1 MRERGTGDQ
10 STLEARLPAKRICKH
25 AFQAALSWAVHC
37 LPHYRDVETEAQR
50 DITANAEE
58 DANSHSTQEDSL
70 GPKLKNELLRDLGQ
84 ILRF

>member
-1 MRERGTGDQ
+1 M
-10 STLEARLPAKRICKH
+10 
-25 AFQAALSWAVHC
+25 
-37 LPHYRDVETEAQR
+37 ETEAQR

-84 ILRF
+84 ILRFLGLAEPTLAPLLLSSNSLQ